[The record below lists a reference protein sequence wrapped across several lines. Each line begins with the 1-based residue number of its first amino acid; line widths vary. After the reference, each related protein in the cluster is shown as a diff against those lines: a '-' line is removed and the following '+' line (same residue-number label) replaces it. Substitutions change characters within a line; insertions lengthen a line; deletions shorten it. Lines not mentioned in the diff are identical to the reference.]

1 MEHTSAN
8 VLVTMCIACVL
19 VGRSSAKDFSLQS
32 PDKRTHL
39 KVRVDGQISYEVE
52 HNGRTILLPS
62 PISLTVAGRKVLGS
76 HPTLT
81 GTVRREINEAIHPV
95 VKQKSAEIVNHCH
108 ELTLTFAEDFSLIFR
123 AYDDGIAYRFVTS
136 LPGEITVQAEQA
148 YFQFPADCMTYFP
161 EEESFFSHSE
171 RLYQHLHIGQIGPK
185 RFCSLPALVEIPDGP
200 KVAITESDLEDYPG
214 MYLSGTEDVP
224 TRLVGI
230 FPRYVLEDSLRN
242 DRDAVPVR
250 RADFLARTR
259 GSRTF
264 PWRVV
269 VIADRDGDLVES
281 QMVYKLATPSMIA
294 DPSWIKPGKVAWD
307 WWNAWNVYG
316 VDFRA
321 GINTATYKYY
331 IDFASRFGIE
341 YVILDEGWYKLG
353 NLLQVNPDID
363 MEELAAYARQK
374 NVGLILWV
382 IWKTLDGQMQEALD
396 QFQRW
401 GIKGIKVDFMQRDDQ
416 EVVNFYWRVAR
427 EAARRQMVVDFHGA
441 HKPAGLHRTY
451 PNVLT
456 HEGVRGMEWSKWSTG
471 ASPDNAVT
479 IPFIR
484 MLAGPMDYT
493 PGAMRNATREQFR
506 PIMTLPMSQGTRCH
520 QLAMYVAYESPL
532 QMLADSPTHYLRE
545 PECLEFLAKVP
556 TVWDETRVLEGRVA
570 EYILVARRSGQE
582 WYVGAMTN
590 WTPRDLTLE
599 LSFLRSGRYQLQAF
613 QDGINADRCAMDYK
627 RQEMEVASGQKLQ
640 LHLAPGGGWAARL
653 LPLQEEHPDHEHES
667 RGMD

>member
-1 MEHTSAN
+1 MEENTMEHMSPTIFIAM
-8 VLVTMCIACVL
+8 LIACL
-19 VGRSSAKDFSLQS
+19 AVGKTTAKEFSVHS
-32 PDKRTHL
+32 PDKRTQV
-39 KVRVDGQISYEVE
+39 KVKVDQQLTYAVE
-52 HNGRTILLPS
+52 HNGRAILLPS
-62 PISLTVAGRKVLGS
+62 PISLSVSGDKVLGIK
-76 HPTLT
+76 PTLT
-81 GTVRREINEAIHPV
+81 RSARREINEVIHPV
-95 VKQKSAEIVNHCH
+95 VKEKSAEIVNHCH
-108 ELTLTFAEDFSLIFR
+108 ELTLEFAEGFSLLFR
-123 AYDDGIAYRFVTS
+123 AYDDGVAYRFVTS
-136 LPGEITVQAEQA
+136 LPGELTVKAEEA
-148 YFQFPADCMTYFP
+148 NFQFPADCLTFFP

-171 RLYQHLHIGQIGPK
+171 RVYLHIPISQIGAK
-185 RFCSLPALVEIPDGP
+185 RFCSLPALVEIPNGP
-200 KVAITESDLEDYPG
+200 KVAITEADLEDYPG
-214 MYLSGTEDVP
+214 MYLSGCDDSP

-230 FPRYVLEDSLRN
+230 FPHYVLEESLRN

-250 RADFLARTR
+250 RADFIAKTR

-264 PWRVV
+264 PWRVL
-269 VIADRDGDLVES
+269 VIAERDGDLVES
-281 QMVYKLATPSMIA
+281 QMVYKLARPLEIA

-331 IDFASRFGIE
+331 IDFAARFGIE

-353 NLLQVNPDID
+353 NVLEVNPDID
-363 MEELAAYARQK
+363 MEELAAYAREK

-382 IWKTLDGQMQEALD
+382 IWKTLDNQLQEALD

-427 EAARRQMVVDFHGA
+427 EAAKRQMIVDFHGA
-441 HKPAGLHRTY
+441 HKPTGLRRAY

-456 HEGVRGMEWSKWSTG
+456 REGVRGMEWSKWSTG
-471 ASPDNAVT
+471 ASPENAVT

-493 PGAMRNATREQFR
+493 PGAMLNATREQFR

-520 QLAMYVAYESPL
+520 QLAMYVVYESPL

-545 PECLEFLAKVP
+545 PECMVFLAGVP
-556 TVWDETRVLEGRVA
+556 TVWDETRVLDGHVS
-570 EYILVARRSGQE
+570 EYIVVARRSGQE

-590 WTPRDLTLE
+590 WTPRDLTLD
-599 LSFLRSGRYQLQAF
+599 LGFLGPGRYSLQAY

-627 RQEMEVASGQKLQ
+627 RVQLEVTARRKLPI
-640 LHLAPGGGWAARL
+640 HLAPGGGWAGWMV
-653 LPLQEEHPDHEHES
+653 PLE
-667 RGMD
+667 R